1 VATNEDDR
9 EIPNDQLTWDDRA
22 ALGWAVSSGDPVGV
36 AVVERVRLGGI
47 GVTVGELSPIRQE
60 WEAAGRPQA
69 ERHVHRSPVTFV
81 DGTTVTGVSF
91 AAQNPYHRETAPSFG
106 LYLDE
111 RWAPPWPHTHVEWP
125 DFGVPADLDSFCAA
139 LADALERARRGE
151 IVELGCLGGHGRTGT
166 ALACLAILSGTPP
179 NEAVEWV
186 RANYCEKAVETDEQ
200 LRLVTDF
207 SARR

>member
-1 VATNEDDR
+1 VGR
-9 EIPNDQLTWDDRA
+9 QSGSR
-22 ALGWAVSSGDPVGV
+22 LGGLIRRPSRV

-60 WEAAGRPQA
+60 WEAPGRPRA

-207 SARR
+207 SA